1 MRHLQTVSLAGL
13 VCLLAA
19 APAGAQGWNTPTDA
33 ERCPSKWGAADTRGS
48 ANHVKPASVLAALQ
62 LVKTGQIIELGRVL
76 ESTMPFFGTRRFDLH
91 TKRTVINPGRNKRGS
106 NEELVVT
113 ELGHAGTQ
121 FDAFPHQMIGGSTY
135 NCMPIDENATRTG
148 FTKMGVDGVGSLIA
162 RGVLVDVAALK
173 GVPRLPDNYEIT
185 PQDLEQA
192 LARQKLT
199 LKPGDAI
206 LIHTGWGTLWNVD
219 NARYVKTCPGIGI
232 AAAQWLAKQDPLLV
246 GADNWPVEVGP
257 NPDPDLSLP
266 VHQVMLVVNGIHIL
280 ENMKLD
286 VLAAERV
293 HEFAFMVQPLKI
305 KGGTGSTVAPIA
317 IR

>member
-1 MRHLQTVSLAGL
+1 
-13 VCLLAA
+13 
-19 APAGAQGWNTPTDA
+19 
-33 ERCPSKWGAADTRGS
+33 
-48 ANHVKPASVLAALQ
+48 VLAALQ
-62 LVKTGQIIELGRVL
+62 LVKTGQIVELGRVL
-76 ESTMPFFGTRRFDLH
+76 EGTMPVFGTRRFDVH
-91 TKRTVINPGRNKRGS
+91 TKRTVVNPGRNKRGS
-106 NEELVVT
+106 NEEIVVS
-113 ELGHAGTQ
+113 EIGQVGTQ
-121 FDAFPHQMIGGSTY
+121 FDAFPHQMIGNSFY
-135 NCMPIDENATRTG
+135 NCIPIEGNESRNG
-148 FTKMGVDGVGSLIA
+148 FAKLGVEHVGSLIA
-162 RGVLVDVAALK
+162 RGVLIDVAALK

-185 PQDLEQA
+185 AQDLEQA

-199 LKPGDAI
+199 LKPGDAV

-219 NARYVKTCPGIGI
+219 NARYVKTCPGIGV

-257 NPDPDLSLP
+257 NPDPNLSLP
-266 VHQVMLVVNGIHIL
+266 VHQIMLVVHGIHTL

-293 HEFAFMVQPLKI
+293 QEFAFVMQPLKI